1 MTELD
6 SDEKEILDAYQAGR
20 LEPVAL
26 SREDIESYRAA
37 ARAVSRKDKR
47 VNIRVPAP
55 DLEQLQVKA
64 MREGLPYQSLIA
76 SILHK
81 YVTGQLVTKP

>member
-1 MTELD
+1 MTELN
-6 SDEKEILDAYQAGR
+6 SEEKHILEAYQADR

-26 SREDIESYRAA
+26 SREEVEGYRAA

-64 MREGLPYQSLIA
+64 MQEGLPYQSLIA
-76 SILHK
+76 SILHR
-81 YVTGQLVTKP
+81 YVTGQLVAKA